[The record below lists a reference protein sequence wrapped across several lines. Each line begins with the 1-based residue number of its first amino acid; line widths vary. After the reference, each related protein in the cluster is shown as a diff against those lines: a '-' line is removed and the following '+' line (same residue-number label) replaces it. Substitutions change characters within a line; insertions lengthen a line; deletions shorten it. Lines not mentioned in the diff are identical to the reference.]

1 MSSSYNNT
9 ISSSSTQSFPLL
21 AIGANNFNR
30 EETAMTMNQ
39 RPNSVSPPPR
49 RLRNKPGNPSPDA
62 EVIALTPEEIMATN
76 RFQCEVCKKRFQRE
90 QNLQL
95 HKRGHNLPF
104 NLKQKS
110 DEEVRR
116 KVYVCPEPTCVYHDP
131 SRALGDLTGIK
142 KHYYRKHGEKK
153 FKCEKCD
160 KCYAVE
166 SDCKAHSK
174 ICGTKEYR
182 CVCDTKFSRRDS
194 YDTHRAFCDALAQ
207 ESAGNPNMSF
217 TEMLAAAGGSNGST
231 GHGFYGGGASSAVSH
246 NHIGNNSNTGFAP
259 LAPGH
264 NLNRSSS
271 QKFEDFSP
279 QSTYPN
285 HGRTSF
291 PVQYPSNQG
300 LLARNDQNLMNQ
312 HGLIN
317 SNNNNDNLFNP
328 GYFQANTQNL
338 SDQTGA
344 PPLFNH
350 ADNNV
355 PPALLRGS
363 SVAANNFGGNGNVNF
378 QGQMNSLAATSG
390 HQGRPGS
397 SIFDHRFGN
406 NLSMGG
412 SDRRTLDFL
421 GVNGRGGR
429 NEPPLDLDMKFS
441 DPNNPFGNV

>member
-30 EETAMTMNQ
+30 
-39 RPNSVSPPPR
+39 
-49 RLRNKPGNPSPDA
+49 PDA

-116 KVYVCPEPTCVYHDP
+116 KVNQE
-131 SRALGDLTGIK
+131 ALL
-142 KHYYRKHGEKK
+142 RKHGEKK

-182 CVCDTKFSRRDS
+182 CVCDTKFSRRDI
-194 YDTHRAFCDALAQ
+194 YDTHRAFCDAL
-207 ESAGNPNMSF
+207 
-217 TEMLAAAGGSNGST
+217 
-231 GHGFYGGGASSAVSH
+231 
-246 NHIGNNSNTGFAP
+246 
-259 LAPGH
+259 GH

-317 SNNNNDNLFNP
+317 SNNNNNNLFNP

-421 GVNGRGGR
+421 GVNDRGGR

>member
-76 RFQCEVCKKRFQRE
+76 RFQCEVCKNDFKENRISSFT
-90 QNLQL
+90 
-95 HKRGHNLPF
+95 RGHNLPF

-182 CVCDTKFSRRDS
+182 CVCDTKFSRRDI
-194 YDTHRAFCDALAQ
+194 YDTHRAFCDAL
-207 ESAGNPNMSF
+207 
-217 TEMLAAAGGSNGST
+217 
-231 GHGFYGGGASSAVSH
+231 
-246 NHIGNNSNTGFAP
+246 
-259 LAPGH
+259 GH

-317 SNNNNDNLFNP
+317 SNNNNNNLFNP

-421 GVNGRGGR
+421 GVNDRGGR

>member
-1 MSSSYNNT
+1 
-9 ISSSSTQSFPLL
+9 
-21 AIGANNFNR
+21 
-30 EETAMTMNQ
+30 
-39 RPNSVSPPPR
+39 
-49 RLRNKPGNPSPDA
+49 
-62 EVIALTPEEIMATN
+62 MATN
-76 RFQCEVCKKRFQRE
+76 RFQCEVCKKGFQRE

-95 HKRGHNLPF
+95 HRRGHNLPF

-174 ICGTKEYR
+174 IC
-182 CVCDTKFSRRDS
+182 
-194 YDTHRAFCDALAQ
+194 AQ
-207 ESAGNPNMSF
+207 ESAGNPNLSF
-217 TEMLAAAGGSNGST
+217 TEMLAAAGGNDGSSR
-231 GHGFYGGGASSAVSH
+231 HGFYDGASSAVSH
-246 NHIGNNSNTGFAP
+246 NHFGNNSNTGFAP

-264 NLNRSSS
+264 NLNRPSS
-271 QKFEDFSP
+271 QKFEDIFP
-279 QSTYPN
+279 QSTNPN
-285 HGRTSF
+285 HVPTNF
-291 PVQYPSNQG
+291 PMQYPSNQG

-317 SNNNNDNLFNP
+317 SNNNNNNLFNP

-363 SVAANNFGGNGNVNF
+363 SVAANIRR
-378 QGQMNSLAATSG
+378 QW
-390 HQGRPGS
+390 PGS
-397 SIFDHRFGN
+397 SIFDDHRFGN

-412 SDRRTLDFL
+412 PDRRTLDFL
-421 GVNGRGGR
+421 GVNDRGGR
-429 NEPPLDLDMKFS
+429 NEPPLDLDIKFS